1 MNQSFAPIATVLIFA
16 ALNEAFIEYI
26 CGNVK
31 QIRGYIPL
39 ISLISGIMLALV
51 YQINFF
57 SQVLGIQSNAPFI
70 DTLLSGF
77 IISRGSN
84 FLNDFVQKF
93 LGSK

>member
-1 MNQSFAPIATVLIFA
+1 MNQSLTPLAAILIFA

-31 QIRGYIPL
+31 QLRDYIPL

-51 YQINFF
+51 YQVNFF
-57 SQVLGIQSNAPFI
+57 TQVLGIQSSAPFLDI
-70 DTLLSGF
+70 LLSGF